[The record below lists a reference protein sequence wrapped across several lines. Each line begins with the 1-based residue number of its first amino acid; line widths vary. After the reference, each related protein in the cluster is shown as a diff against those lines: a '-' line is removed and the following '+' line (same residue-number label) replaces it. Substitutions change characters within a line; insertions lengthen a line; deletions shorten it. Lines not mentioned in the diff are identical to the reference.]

1 MLKKI
6 SQRSENQ
13 THSRFTQRQNQK
25 AVNTNTSVNTICLKQ
40 KQQWRLLKPQISKKI
55 SNRGRHRLYAETWNR
70 SFLTDKKSI

>member
-13 THSRFTQRQNQK
+13 THPRFTQRQNQK

-40 KQQWRLLKPQISKKI
+40 KQQWRLLKPQISKKSQI
-55 SNRGRHRLYAETWNR
+55 EEDTDYMQRHGTAA
-70 SFLTDKKSI
+70 F